1 MLPFDDARWS
11 EVSTFYDDDLA
22 SVVREWSMSVGFDQ
36 EARIYHRLFHL
47 YLHQNTITNSAFVVV
62 PYVVKYCQS
71 LPPNDRASYLLDVA
85 TVEYCRLRHGC
96 WDGSPE
102 LDWAM
107 PTYHESLK
115 TAQPLVEDV
124 LDEEID
130 PVLKSELWAIQPVL
144 YGNLAMAMDRESKQG
159 SDG

>member
-1 MLPFDDARWS
+1 MLPFDDARWG

-22 SVVREWSMSVGFDQ
+22 SVVREWSMAVGFDQ
-36 EARIYHRLFHL
+36 ESDIYHRLFNL

-71 LPPNDRASYLLDVA
+71 LSPDDQAIYLIDVA

-107 PTYHESLK
+107 PEYHESLVI
-115 TAQPLVEDV
+115 AQQLVENV
-124 LDEEID
+124 LDQGID
-130 PVLKSELWAIQPVL
+130 PELDTELKTLQPVL
-144 YGNLAMAMDRESKQG
+144 YGNLQLAIERQDQRDCAG
-159 SDG
+159 